1 MRKYSWSLLAGMV
14 AVTGAVTVP
23 VSAGAAEVADVAG
36 VPGYE
41 VSAINWQPCP
51 GKPEVECGTV
61 EVPMDW
67 SAPKGEK
74 TYVGIARIKAK
85 DQANRLGA
93 LIFDPG
99 GPGGSG
105 VDYVLNSN
113 RITAPVAQRFDT
125 IGFDPRGVNTSQ
137 QVLCDNTLYT
147 EALAAKRPASQPDF
161 DKLAKLNRQFI
172 KSCRDHSGS
181 LVDHLDTRTTAR
193 DIDAVRAALGE
204 AKLNY
209 IGFSYG
215 SLMGQQYAEMFPT
228 RIRAMVNDGNMD
240 HSLPS
245 AFDFMI
251 DQTAPVEQNFVEFAQ
266 WCDTTSTCA
275 LYGQDTKKTYAML
288 RDRAKA
294 GTLTDPATG
303 QPVDFYALAN
313 IAFNSSRPP
322 EWNNV
327 AKSLKALRDGTGA
340 VTASTRASAELV
352 NDVFSPVWCS
362 DWNYP
367 VKDFVEYNSMR
378 TDLARRFPN
387 MQWSP
392 FVDNALTCVGEPLQ
406 TTNPQHPLKVTGA
419 PPLVMIGNIHDYATV
434 YKWSKTAAAQ
444 SGSHLITY
452 EGWYHTAY
460 GPTKPSQCINSAVEA
475 YLLNLTVPNAGLS
488 CPAMEK
494 PTASTL
500 TAEATATAGLY
511 HS

>member
-1 MRKYSWSLLAGMV
+1 MRKPKWSLLVGMV
-14 AVTGAVTVP
+14 VVTGAVIMP
-23 VSAGAAEVADVAG
+23 VSASAAEVADVAG
-36 VPGYE
+36 VSGYE
-41 VSAINWQPCP
+41 VPAVNWQPCP
-51 GKPEVECGTV
+51 TRPEVECGTV
-61 EVPMDW
+61 AVPLDW
-67 SAPKGEK
+67 SAPRGAK

-85 DQANRLGA
+85 DPANRLGA
-93 LIFDPG
+93 LVFDPG

-105 VDYVLNSN
+105 VDYVLNGN
-113 RITAPVAQRFDT
+113 RITAPVAQRFDV

-137 QVLCDNTLYT
+137 KLLCDNTVYNDMR
-147 EALAAKRPASQPDF
+147 AAKRPTSQAEF
-161 DKLAKLNRQFI
+161 DKLAGLNRQFI
-172 KSCRDHSGS
+172 KTCRDHSGS

-209 IGFSYG
+209 LGFSYG
-215 SLMGQQYAEMFPT
+215 TLMGQQYAEMFPT

-251 DQTAPVEQNFVEFAQ
+251 DQTAPVEQNFLEFAQ
-266 WCDTTSTCA
+266 WCDTTPACA
-275 LYGQDTKKTYAML
+275 LYGQDTRKTYGTL
-288 RDRAKA
+288 RERAKA

-313 IAFNSSRPP
+313 LAFNSGRPP
-322 EWNNV
+322 EWHNV
-327 AKSLKALRDGTGA
+327 ANSLKALRDGNGA
-340 VTASTRASAELV
+340 VTASMRAPVELV
-352 NDVFSPVWCS
+352 NDIFTGVWCS

-367 VKDFVEYNSMR
+367 IKDFVEYNSMR
-378 TDLARRFPN
+378 TELARRFPN

-392 FVDNALTCVGEPLQ
+392 YVDNVMTCIGEPLP
-406 TTNPQHPLKVTGA
+406 TTNPQRPLKITGA

-434 YKWSKTAAAQ
+434 YKWNRTAAAQ

-460 GPTKPSQCINSAVEA
+460 GPTKPSQCINGAVEA
-475 YLLNLTVPNAGLS
+475 YLLNLTVPKAGLS

-494 PTASTL
+494 PTTSNL
-500 TAEATATAGLY
+500 TADATTVGSY
-511 HS
+511 

>member
-1 MRKYSWSLLAGMV
+1 MV
-14 AVTGAVTVP
+14 AVTGVFAVP
-23 VSAGAAEVADVAG
+23 IPAGAVQVAEVAG

-41 VSAINWQPCP
+41 VSAVDWQPCP

-61 EVPMDW
+61 EVPLDW
-67 SAPKGEK
+67 SAPNGGK

-85 DQANRLGA
+85 DQAHRLGA

-105 VDYVLNSN
+105 VSDVLNGN
-113 RITAPVAQRFDT
+113 RITAPVAQRFDV

-137 QVLCDNTLYT
+137 QVLCDYSLYT
-147 EALAAKRPASQPDF
+147 DMRNAKRPTSQTEF
-161 DKLAKLNRQFI
+161 DRLATLNRQYI
-172 KSCRDHSGS
+172 KSCRDNSGS

-209 IGFSYG
+209 LGFSYG
-215 SLMGQQYAEMFPT
+215 TLMGQQYAEMFPT
-228 RIRAMVNDGNMD
+228 RVRAMVNDGNMD

-251 DQTAPVEQNFVEFAQ
+251 DQTAPVEQNFLEFAH
-266 WCDTTSTCA
+266 WCDTTPACA
-275 LYGQDTKKTYAML
+275 LHGQDTKKTYAGL

-303 QPVDFYALAN
+303 QPVDFYALAD
-313 IAFNSSRPP
+313 IAFNSGRPP
-322 EWNNV
+322 QWHNV
-327 AKSLKALRDGTGA
+327 ANSLKALRDGTGA
-340 VTASTRASAELV
+340 VTASMQAPAELV
-352 NDVFSPVWCS
+352 NDIFSPVWCS

-367 VKDFVEYNSMR
+367 IKDFVEYNSMR
-378 TDLARRFPN
+378 TELARRFPN

-392 FVDNALTCVGEPLQ
+392 YVDNAATCIGEPLR

-419 PPLVMIGNIHDYATV
+419 PPLVMIGNLHDYATV
-434 YKWSKTAAAQ
+434 YKWTKTAAAQ

-452 EGWYHTAY
+452 EGWFHTAY
-460 GPTKPSQCINSAVEA
+460 GPNKLSPCINSAVEA
-475 YLLNLTVPNAGLS
+475 YLVNLTVPKEGLS
-488 CPAMEK
+488 CPAMEQ
-494 PTASTL
+494 PTASTF
-500 TAEATATAGLY
+500 TADATATAGRY
-511 HS
+511 HF